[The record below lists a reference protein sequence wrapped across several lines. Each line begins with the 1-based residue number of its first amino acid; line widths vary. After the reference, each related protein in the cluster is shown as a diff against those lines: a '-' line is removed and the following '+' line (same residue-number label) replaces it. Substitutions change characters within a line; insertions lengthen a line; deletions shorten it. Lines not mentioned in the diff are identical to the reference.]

1 MVQGRPV
8 STIKNKDGK
17 TAGHVG
23 KPIVIDIDQLT
34 NNPGQPPMRI
44 DWTDPRSKRELIALM
59 HSIDKHG
66 LQKPITITKDYI
78 ITDGHRRT
86 TTCTKLGYTQ
96 IPAYIAPTIE
106 GNGDA
111 FVITNSKRKPID
123 GYQYLWRY
131 LNGHSVPE
139 TFLTRITNLEDWAGK
154 TFAHGLFKRILA
166 KYGSAST
173 YAFAMGIYRK
183 ELKKD
188 RKTYSKMLQKA
199 HMRELVYYMLNVG
212 NPSEVKNAIYSFIP
226 TDILVSCVK
235 ERKRINTV
243 FNFN

>member
-1 MVQGRPV
+1 MKGRPV

-17 TAGHVG
+17 TVGQSG
-23 KPIVIDIDQLT
+23 KPVVVDIDQLT

-44 DWTDPRSKRELIALM
+44 DWTNPRSKRELTALM
-59 HSIDKHG
+59 NSIDKHG
-66 LQKPITITKDYI
+66 LQKQITITKDDV

-96 IPAYIAPTIE
+96 IPAYIAPAVKDS
-106 GNGDA
+106 GDA

-131 LNGHSVPE
+131 MNGHSVPD
-139 TFLTRITNLEDWAGK
+139 TFLARIKNLEDWAGK
-154 TFAHGLFKRILA
+154 TFAHGLFKRILS
-166 KYGSAST
+166 KRGSAST

-183 ELKKD
+183 ELEKD